1 MDDTVKPS
9 ETIWSTAQ
17 TSWGDKTDDEILG
30 EIRAMEKMVKRMKV
44 EVLGVT
50 VIAGASAH
58 AVIRSLIPENDELV
72 QVKETSLLAPDECYV
87 VKNEFLYGR
96 LLE

>member
-1 MDDTVKPS
+1 MDDRVRPS
-9 ETIWSTAQ
+9 ETAWTTAQ
-17 TSWGDKTDDEILG
+17 TSWGDKTADEILD
-30 EIRAMEKMVKRMKV
+30 EIRAMEKMVMRMKV

-50 VIAGASAH
+50 VIAGASAY
-58 AVIRSLIPENDELV
+58 AAIRPLIPENEELV

-96 LLE
+96 LPE